1 MEKAVSSPRA
11 RPDMP
16 VLPGR
21 ARRRAKGDGP
31 STGGPGIRRKLAAI
45 LAADVHQFSRLMGED
60 EAGTL
65 ADLQAC
71 FQIIGAV
78 IAEHHGRIFGSAG
91 DSVVAEFASAVSAV
105 LCATEC
111 QEAIAARNALASSV
125 RRAPSATA
133 VARSSVNSACCVA
146 SAAVSSSRRSFSDPA
161 EASC

>member
-21 ARRRAKGDGP
+21 GRRRAKGDGRGP

-111 QEAIAARNALASSV
+111 QEAIAARNAQTKA
-125 RRAPSATA
+125 
-133 VARSSVNSACCVA
+133 
-146 SAAVSSSRRSFSDPA
+146 
-161 EASC
+161 